1 MKCKISILSF
11 LFLAAAQLCV
21 YSQDK
26 KASLFSRPNIIV
38 FIVDDMGWQDCSVPF
53 YKEKTKWNTTYHTP
67 NMERL
72 AAEGMKFTNAYAT
85 PVCSPSRVSLITG
98 MNAARH
104 RVTNWT
110 LEKNQ
115 SVDYADSILQPPNWN
130 VNGMSPVPDIEKTVY
145 ATPLPALL
153 KDAGYYTVHCGKGHF
168 GAMETPASNPLNIGF
183 NINIAGHA
191 AGSPGSFLG
200 QENYGN
206 KKNQFTPP
214 RGVPGLESYH
224 GTDTFLTEALTIE
237 AIKALDVPVK
247 TKQPF
252 FLYMS
257 HYAVHIP
264 FAPDKRFVQ
273 KYIDKGLPQKEA
285 EYAALVE
292 GMDKSL
298 GDLMTYLDRNKLTDN
313 TAIIFISDNGGFSL
327 EPRYGKRFTHNTPLR
342 AGKGSMYEGGIR
354 VPMLVKYPG
363 VAVANSVTS
372 TPVIIEDLFPT
383 VLQIAGVKKY
393 QTVQHIDGHSFMSVL
408 HHPET
413 ISKGRNLIWHFPN
426 KWIPEEDEGVSWAS
440 AIRSGEWK
448 LVYFHKTGKLELYNI
463 EKDISEKNNLS
474 HSEPVILKKMA
485 NLLSK
490 NLKKEKALMPVFKG
504 TGKRVPY
511 NSINDQL
518 NK

>member
-1 MKCKISILSF
+1 MKYKISILF
-11 LFLAAAQLCV
+11 ILCLAALQVRVC
-21 YSQDK
+21 SQTNPT
-26 KASLFSRPNIIV
+26 ASRPNIIV
-38 FIVDDMGWQDCSVPF
+38 FIVDDMGWQDCSVSF
-53 YKEKTKWNTTYHTP
+53 YKEKTEWNEIYHTP

-85 PVCSPSRVSLITG
+85 PVCSPSRVSLMTG

-110 LEKNQ
+110 LEKNK
-115 SVDYADSILQPPNWN
+115 SVDFADSILQPPNWN
-130 VNGMSPVPDIEKTVY
+130 INGMSSVPGVEKTVY

-153 KDAGYYTVHCGKGHF
+153 KEAGYYTIHCGKGHF
-168 GAMETPASNPLNIGF
+168 GAMETLAANPLNIGF

-206 KKNQFTPP
+206 KRNQLTPP
-214 RGVPGLESYH
+214 RGVPGLETYH

-237 AIKALDVPVK
+237 AIKALEVPVK
-247 TKQPF
+247 KKQPF

-273 KYIDKGLPQKEA
+273 KYVDKGLPQKEA

-298 GDLMTYLDRNKLTDN
+298 GDLMNYLDKNNLTDN

-363 VAVANSVTS
+363 IAAANSVTS

-383 VLQIAGVKKY
+383 VLQMAAVKKY
-393 QTVQHIDGHSFMSVL
+393 KTIQQIDGQSFLPVL
-408 HHPET
+408 HHSET
-413 ISKGRNLIWHFPN
+413 KAKERNLIWHFPN
-426 KWIPEEDEGVSWAS
+426 KWIPEEDEAVSWVS
-440 AIRSGEWK
+440 AIRSGQWK
-448 LVYFHKTGKLELYNI
+448 LIYFHKTGKLELYNI
-463 EKDISEKNNLS
+463 ENDIGEKNNLS
-474 HSEPVILKKMA
+474 ISEAIILKKMA

-490 NLKKEKALMPVFKG
+490 NLKKENALMPVFKS
-504 TGKRVPY
+504 TGKSVPY
-511 NSINDQL
+511 NSIND
-518 NK
+518 K